1 MGYELMTSENGNLNR
16 KGKSDVCFV
25 SYSLLKAMKSII
37 KSFLLAR
44 NRYLEVL
51 VKFARVA
58 FTALFRDGIG
68 ELGTWKSWK
77 TELGVSSVL
86 CDLN

>member
-1 MGYELMTSENGNLNR
+1 MTSENGNLNR

-25 SYSLLKAMKSII
+25 LYLLLKARKSTII

-51 VKFARVA
+51 VKFAGVA
-58 FTALFRDGIG
+58 FTALFREGIG
-68 ELGTWKSWK
+68 DLGTWKSWK
-77 TELGVSSVL
+77 TELVVSTVL